1 MRLTPHER
9 QVIQQAANDCFGSQT
24 VVRLFGS
31 RTDDERRGGD
41 IDLLID
47 TPLTDPALIAQAHLR
62 FVAKLYTQLGE
73 QKIDVLID
81 YPSRQ
86 VDLPIYQIAR
96 EQGVLL

>member
-1 MRLTPHER
+1 MRLTLHER

-31 RTDDERRGGD
+31 RTDDTRRGGD

-47 TPLTDPALIAQAHLR
+47 TPLTDPTLIAQAHLR

-73 QKIDVLID
+73 QQIDVLID
-81 YPSRQ
+81 YPTLTSRPPIFQ
-86 VDLPIYQIAR
+86 VAR
-96 EQGVLL
+96 AQGIVL

>member
-47 TPLTDPALIAQAHLR
+47 TPLGDPALIAQAHLR

>member
-47 TPLTDPALIAQAHLR
+47 TPLADPALIAQAHLR

>member
-31 RTDDERRGGD
+31 RTDDTRRGGD
-41 IDLLID
+41 IDLLVD

>member
-31 RTDDERRGGD
+31 RTDDTRRGGD

-86 VDLPIYQIAR
+86 VDLPIYQVAR